1 MCSIDIQM
9 GEIVENDKKE
19 SESGDNAQVRQFI
32 TLLKLFLYFLTL

>member
-19 SESGDNAQVRQFI
+19 SESGDNTQVRQFI
-32 TLLKLFLYFLTL
+32 ILLMLFF